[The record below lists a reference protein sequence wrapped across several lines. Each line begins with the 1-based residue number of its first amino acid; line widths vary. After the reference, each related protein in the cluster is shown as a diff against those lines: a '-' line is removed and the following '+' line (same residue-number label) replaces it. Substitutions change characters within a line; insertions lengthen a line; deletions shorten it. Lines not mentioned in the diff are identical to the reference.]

1 MDFTPEAEEPKEE
14 PEPKPEPQR
23 RGRNRGA
30 DLVTRARI
38 GQDGISPPRTLFQA
52 LIYLLLLAAVLT
64 AIFFSWNWS
73 SSYFK

>member
-1 MDFTPEAEEPKEE
+1 MDAKPEADERKE
-14 PEPKPEPQR
+14 EPKPEPEPRR

-52 LIYLLLLAAVLT
+52 LLYLLILAAILAAV
-64 AIFFSWNWS
+64 FFCWNWS
-73 SSYFK
+73 SSYFN